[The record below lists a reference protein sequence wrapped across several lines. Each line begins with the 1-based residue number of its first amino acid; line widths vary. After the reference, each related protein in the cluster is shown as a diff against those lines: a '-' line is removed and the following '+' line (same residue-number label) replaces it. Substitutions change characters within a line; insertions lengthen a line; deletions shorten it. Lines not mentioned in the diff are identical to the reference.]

1 MKQLFTLIFLFALS
15 FSGISQIVSDPSS
28 LSAVVSED
36 DKKNFMMTVTNTGD
50 ETYGVWWKLVLGDDW
65 PAEWKTFICDSQN
78 CYTPNTYECPK
89 VNEFAPNASSSAW
102 SVKVD
107 PSGVK
112 GSATLVMEFYSE
124 STFTNLIG
132 TTEVGAV
139 FTADSDLTSSTKDA
153 FTGNLV
159 LYPNPTQDYFSV
171 KNDDNIASVSLVNV
185 IGKEI
190 WTKAHNRGALYD
202 VSNLFKGMYLVR
214 LVNNEGKLVKTLRL
228 NKTSL

>member
-1 MKQLFTLIFLFALS
+1 MKQLFTLIFLFTLS
-15 FSGISQIVSDPSS
+15 LTSFAQIVSDPST
-28 LSAVVSED
+28 LSATISED
-36 DKKNFMMTVTNTGD
+36 EKKEISMTVTNTAGVY
-50 ETYGVWWKLVLGDDW
+50 YGVWWKLVVGDDW

-89 VNEFAPNASSSAW
+89 ENEFGPNASSSAW

-112 GSATLVMEFYSE
+112 GSSTLVMEFYSE
-124 STFTNLIG
+124 SSFTNLIG

-139 FTADSDLTSSTKDA
+139 FTADSDLTSSSNDV

-159 LYPNPTQDYFSV
+159 LFPNPTQDYFSI
-171 KNDDNIASVSLVNV
+171 KNDENISTVSLVNV

-190 WTKAHNRGALYD
+190 WTQNHNSGALYD

-214 LVNNEGKLVKTLRL
+214 LMDNQGNLVKTLRL

>member
-1 MKQLFTLIFLFALS
+1 MKQLFTLIFLFTLS
-15 FSGISQIVSDPSS
+15 LTSFAQIVSDPST
-28 LSAVVSED
+28 LSATISED
-36 DKKNFMMTVTNTGD
+36 EKKEISMTVTNTAGVY
-50 ETYGVWWKLVLGDDW
+50 YGVWWKLVVGDDW

-89 VNEFAPNASSSAW
+89 ENEFGPNASSSAW

-112 GSATLVMEFYSE
+112 GSSTLVMEFYSE
-124 STFTNLIG
+124 SSFTNLIG

-139 FTADSDLTSSTKDA
+139 FTADSDLTSSSNDI

-159 LYPNPTQDYFSV
+159 LFPNPTQDYFSI
-171 KNDDNIASVSLVNV
+171 KNDENISTVSLVNV

-190 WTKAHNRGALYD
+190 WTQKHNTGALYD

-214 LVNNEGKLVKTLRL
+214 LMDNQGNLVKTLRL